1 MRLMMSKS
9 KPVAPKIIVPSGQLS
24 AGGHTHGRTSQISST
39 SSWPTMQRRASRSGG
54 YAVRGMVGSAWG
66 AVPGLLQVR
75 FPRPPSEPDVRFS
88 PHPALHEVK
97 PWG

>member
-1 MRLMMSKS
+1 MIGANSDEL
-9 KPVAPKIIVPSGQLS
+9 KPRHKGSL
-24 AGGHTHGRTSQISST
+24 AGTERRSRGYERTNT
-39 SSWPTMQRRASRSGG
+39 SSAVYPVRAE
-54 YAVRGMVGSAWG
+54 VVGSAWG

>member
-1 MRLMMSKS
+1 MMRE
-9 KPVAPKIIVPSGQLS
+9 PSG
-24 AGGHTHGRTSQISST
+24 GG
-39 SSWPTMQRRASRSGG
+39 
-54 YAVRGMVGSAWG
+54 VVGSAWG